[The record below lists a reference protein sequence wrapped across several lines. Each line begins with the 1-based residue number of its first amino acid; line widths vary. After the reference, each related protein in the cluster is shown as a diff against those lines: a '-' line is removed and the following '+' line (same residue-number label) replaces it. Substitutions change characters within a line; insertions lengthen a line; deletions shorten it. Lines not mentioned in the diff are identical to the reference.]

1 MTELTIRTVIVKNK
15 IPKFLIYFRV
25 IKATDVSKFRIRTNL
40 NKHIRFL
47 CESEVS
53 SVWLVFCVKIIGFSN
68 LIQLIVSFKIPS
80 RIYFASHRLKNL
92 LFFGDTDWTTIS
104 NIFCTRIIWNR
115 NGLINAVLQK
125 IWHPI
130 IFPNMTNRRHIRI
143 PLYEQKYFNHYTGT
157 GSGKMK
163 L

>member
-1 MTELTIRTVIVKNK
+1 MNQKYL
-15 IPKFLIYFRV
+15 
-25 IKATDVSKFRIRTNL
+25 
-40 NKHIRFL
+40 RFDL
-47 CESEVS
+47 S
-53 SVWLVFCVKIIGFSN
+53 SVKITGFSY

-80 RIYFASHRLKNL
+80 RIYFASHWLKNL

-157 GSGKMK
+157 GSGKWNCNEKFRITHHICTHSPTEKCACISCKDWGLGWTWNCNREMRI
-163 L
+163 